1 MTNKK
6 PPPVLSTSIELTVP
20 FYDVDSMEIVWHG
33 NYVKYFEDARC
44 KLLQELDYNYETM
57 RASGYAW
64 PVVDLRVKYVKPAR
78 FNRRI
83 RVIADLVEWEIRL
96 KIEYRILDLESGE
109 TLTKGDTV
117 QVALDMAT
125 REMCFATPDIWRRK
139 LIDKLGHIP
148 AGSPTAPHRGTDR

>member
-1 MTNKK
+1 MTNKR
-6 PPPVLSTSIELTVP
+6 PAPILSTSVDILVP

-44 KLLQELDYNYETM
+44 QLLQELDYTYETM

-64 PVVDLRVKYVKPAR
+64 PVVDLRIKYVKPAL

-96 KIEYRILDLESGE
+96 KIEYRILDLDTGE
-109 TLTKGDTV
+109 VLTKGETV

-139 LIDKLGHIP
+139 LADKLGYLP
-148 AGSPTAPHRGTDR
+148 DSSAQLGDGR